1 MDSKISTQNELY
13 LKLKPALRT
22 KKHELFLKGIKY
34 VKEIDIW
41 NYNKEVNW
49 RNARGL
55 TLAGMVD
62 NILNTSD
69 KEYEKF
75 VLDKINKE
83 DRE

>member
-22 KKHELFLKGIKY
+22 KKHELFLNGIKY